1 MKAVSAALVL
11 ITLIATPA
19 LAQPY
24 QPDRLDRPWV
34 GPQGQ
39 IEISAKR
46 EAALR
51 ECSAIAAQWPEYE
64 WGNMEIYQ
72 YRACMARHGEVE

>member
-11 ITLIATPA
+11 VTLVVTPA

-24 QPDRLDRPWV
+24 KPYGLDRPWV
-34 GPQGQ
+34 GPHGQ

-46 EAALR
+46 AAALR